1 MKKFL
6 TAFLCGA
13 AVLLSAE
20 TLKEWKFEGDKVS
33 GLSYPSE
40 KIGFRISPDVKTPE
54 GEPCGEFTV
63 KSAGGCQSPVEHAD
77 KFLFQTE
84 NCRRSKVSLH
94 ISDPQRPR
102 CENFGK
108 LSVGGTPVDDGR
120 EIVPRCSAQHRLADG
135 LNGIYLPAGS

>member
-54 GEPCGEFTV
+54 GEP
-63 KSAGGCQSPVEHAD
+63 
-77 KFLFQTE
+77 
-84 NCRRSKVSLH
+84 
-94 ISDPQRPR
+94 
-102 CENFGK
+102 
-108 LSVGGTPVDDGR
+108 
-120 EIVPRCSAQHRLADG
+120 
-135 LNGIYLPAGS
+135 